1 MKKKFDEVIAFL
13 GGKKAFGITAGI
25 IVGVYL
31 IAGIAIAIINV
42 LGYRVDFS
50 DKTVSK
56 TETAVE
62 VTATPT
68 PEPEPTEEPEPSG
81 SVTLKKGESVTMDD
95 TTYCMKSYDT
105 DYKLSGLT
113 GLLQDK
119 PDGYN
124 YMQVE
129 FYLTNNSK
137 YTKYY
142 SWYDFDCYADN
153 VECDK
158 EYSQSGAS
166 ESADSGRSALV
177 SVVWIVPKDAKS
189 IEIECEPSSGEKI
202 IFKVK

>member
-31 IAGIAIAIINV
+31 IAGIAITIINV
-42 LGYRVDFS
+42 LGYRVDLS

-62 VTATPT
+62 VTATPA

-81 SVTLKKGESVTMDD
+81 PVTLKKGESVTMDD
-95 TTYCMKSYDT
+95 TTYCMKSCDT
-105 DYKLSGLT
+105 DYKLSGYSR
-113 GLLQDK
+113 K

-124 YMQVE
+124 YMKVE
-129 FYLTNNSK
+129 FFLTNNSES
-137 YTKYY
+137 TKYY
-142 SWYDFDCYADN
+142 SWYDFDCYVDN

-158 EYSQSGAS
+158 EYSGSNGS
-166 ESADSGRSALV
+166 KNTDSGRSALI
-177 SVVWIVPKDAKS
+177 SVVWIVPKDAES